1 MLDNQV
7 IDPFSGVQEDLAL
20 TFDGPYERIYK
31 RQQQTRDP
39 LALPASA
46 RDEAPSGDMRA
57 SLLSGLAA
65 VLVTVALFLGAI
77 AAVAAPSPALA
88 VSPHMLFL

>member
-31 RQQQTRDP
+31 RQQARDP
-39 LALPASA
+39 LALPARA
-46 RDEAPSGDMRA
+46 RDQAPSDDMRA